1 MNIQIASI
9 IIGFLG
15 TIIGSLVIIL
25 LNGIKN
31 SQKDTNKEIKE
42 MNRDI
47 REMLTRLSTND
58 EKILNAHK
66 RIDEIRDRVT
76 VVEDT
81 IFKI

>member
-66 RIDEIRDRVT
+66 RIDEIRDRVSI
-76 VVEDT
+76 VEDT
-81 IFKI
+81 IFKT